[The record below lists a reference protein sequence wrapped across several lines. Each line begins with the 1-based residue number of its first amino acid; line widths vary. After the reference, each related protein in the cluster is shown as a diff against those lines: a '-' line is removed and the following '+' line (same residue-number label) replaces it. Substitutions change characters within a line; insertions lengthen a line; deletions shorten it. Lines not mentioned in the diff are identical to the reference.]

1 MENLGEI
8 VGMRL
13 PRFSRMPGNQYPI
26 DGVGP
31 IEGSLIFGIGEDG
44 TQHRLDVLQ
53 RRSRKILLF
62 GDRAQHSTGIHGA
75 KVSQPK
81 FPTRSR
87 K

>member
-1 MENLGEI
+1 
-8 VGMRL
+8 
-13 PRFSRMPGNQYPI
+13 
-26 DGVGP
+26 
-31 IEGSLIFGIGEDG
+31 
-44 TQHRLDVLQ
+44 VLQ